1 MLSKEPLIFSWKTCL
16 PLMGHEWGW
25 WAQRQPWAV
34 FYFLLL
40 CCVDAA
46 RASTL
51 TDTSIHTE
59 TPMYTQHTVY
69 HKYAHACMALQC
81 TYSDTWMYGITQCT
95 HKCYHMARTHTPAFM
110 TSHNM
115 CTPASKTP
123 HTAHIY
129 MCDATLHK
137 YMCMALHTMHMCA
150 YHTAYIYA

>member
-1 MLSKEPLIFSWKTCL
+1 MSGAGGLRDSHGLFFISCYSVVLMLPEPAHLQTHPYTWK
-16 PLMGHEWGW
+16 H
-25 WAQRQPWAV
+25 R
-34 FYFLLL
+34 
-40 CCVDAA
+40 
-46 RASTL
+46 
-51 TDTSIHTE
+51 
-59 TPMYTQHTVY
+59 
-69 HKYAHACMALQC
+69 C
-81 TYSDTWMYGITQCT
+81 THSTQCT
-95 HKCYHMARTHTPAFM
+95 THMHMHAWHYSAPTQTHGCMASHSAHTNVITWRTHTPAFM